1 MTDETFEVDT
11 PEPPSATAPVHPS
24 RRALLRGAALA
35 GVAVPFL
42 AACASSSNAGSG
54 ASGAGTTD
62 SSGATGGG
70 SAAGGSGGGGAAVLT
85 TTSQVPDGGGLI
97 LDQDGIVITQP
108 AAGTFKGFSNICT
121 HQQCP
126 VSNVS
131 NGTINCLCHGSQY
144 SIEDGSVV
152 GGPAPAPLPPKNVAV
167 KGKNITL
174 A

>member
-1 MTDETFEVDT
+1 MTDETFEADT
-11 PEPPSATAPVHPS
+11 PEHPSATAPVHPS
-24 RRALLRGAALA
+24 RRALLRGAALT

-42 AACASSSNAGSG
+42 AACGGSGGASSG

-62 SSGATGGG
+62 TT
-70 SAAGGSGGGGAAVLT
+70 AGGSGGGGGATTVLA
-85 TTSQVPDGGGLI
+85 TTSQVPEGGGLI

-108 AAGTFKGFSNICT
+108 VAGTFKDFSNICT
-121 HQQCP
+121 HAQCP
-126 VSNVS
+126 VSNVD
-131 NGTINCLCHGSQY
+131 NGTINCFCHGSMF

-152 GGPAPAPLPPKNVAV
+152 GGPATSPLPPKNVAV